1 MVKRNISIICLF
13 LLLIIAVSLS
23 VSSSAMAYDPKNDLV
38 SAMNL
43 TATGPM
49 SKNMLSELRTTK
61 EDGLPR
67 NVSIPISDGL
77 STYLDCS
84 KPARHDLG
92 SQAVTADFR
101 TVIGFHFVL
110 K

>member
-1 MVKRNISIICLF
+1 
-13 LLLIIAVSLS
+13 
-23 VSSSAMAYDPKNDLV
+23 MAYDQKNNLV

-61 EDGLPR
+61 EDGPPR
-67 NVSIPISDGL
+67 DVSVPISDGL

-84 KPARHDLG
+84 KPSRHDLG